1 MSLVLVLVVIIFNL
15 LDGSVVGNLFKF
27 ATFTYG
33 PLLGLF
39 TFGIFTKRS
48 IKDNYAWI
56 VALIAILITYGITSL
71 PESVIGVYKF
81 HWEILPLNGLLTFIG
96 LWLISVKNNK

>member
-1 MSLVLVLVVIIFNL
+1 MLEGN
-15 LDGSVVGNLFKF
+15 VVGNLFKF

-39 TFGIFTKRS
+39 AFGILTKFQ
-48 IKDNYAWI
+48 IKDKLAWI
-56 VALIAILITYGITSL
+56 VALLSICISFGITIL
-71 PESVIGVYKF
+71 PENIIGTYQF

-96 LWLISVKNNK
+96 LLLIREKGELVVNQTN